1 MSKTATVNDHP
12 NSTNCRRTFVT
23 SHLRLWGAT
32 LIFVLFSAMTLAGT
46 PPEADAGQTR
56 MVRMGDMWVR
66 VRAAEARPGKT
77 SAKRADDDIIIT
89 PWANGIVYYRYA
101 DDVNGVQMEIFD
113 EAVQAWDAL
122 DNVTVVRVTADDPQ
136 PTNYIEVRNSLS
148 GNNSAL
154 GMVGGKQILNLQTW
168 EPSVILHELGHALGL
183 LHEQQRGDRDT
194 YVTVTLNNVKPDKRG
209 NYTLIDGFQQ
219 YGDYDFASIMH
230 YHSHAFS
237 KNGLPVMEPT
247 AAYADQA
254 DIMGRL
260 DTLSAQDIAEIEQ
273 RYQGLSTPISIADAQ
288 LRAAL
293 LELVDY
299 DRNGVLTNSEARS
312 LTGIL
317 SLKEK
322 EINDLSGIEAFTSI
336 TGLDMQGNQLS
347 SLPDLSALTR
357 LSYLNLN
364 SNQFTSMPNPAAGLP
379 LDVLFIEHNP
389 LNDDACTQIEVLRQ
403 RGLKVLRFNPRADAS
418 RLDCANAVPELRE
431 IQVPDN
437 LVAGVAGAF
446 ALDLSDGD
454 NDRLFV
460 HWDFGDGGKP
470 VGGRQVRHTYNAEGT
485 YQIRVRVA
493 DRFGGLTEQ
502 TRQVSVAAA
511 LTQPYVVLGKA
522 VGRPGDMVSLPLF
535 FGHMQEAVAL
545 QCDLVFDGALLTSE
559 QVLAETGLAP
569 HEFHLGFPEP
579 GRARLTVFDVA
590 DNDAL
595 QQGRLVHVPLRV
607 AAAAVPGFVSVRL
620 ENVFVVSAAAAHVT
634 VGDLVPGVVQV
645 VRAVNR
651 VPRIFDYNIDLPSSY
666 RAFEANIAAY
676 DLDGDNFLFEV
687 VDQGTLGV
695 AEIDPL
701 TGDMRYTPNPGS
713 SGTDVVTYRVFDG
726 LAYSRL
732 ATYDIN
738 LERGSAPPVI
748 DALNVPDQ
756 GYVGVAIPFSA
767 TFSDPEGDDLHI
779 LWDFGNESGSNDAAP
794 NALYSE
800 AGTYTVS
807 LEIFDGSSKVRRET
821 QIEILANGA
830 PEFVN
835 LSIPTQ
841 GRMFSDVTFTS
852 LVSDP
857 DGDPVTVTW
866 ELGDGVVMEGENVS
880 HAYQT
885 AGTRNITVTARDD
898 KGAETVRL
906 GNVSI
911 VSTLPPEIYSI
922 HVPPNGSVGQPVTF
936 WVGAGD
942 YNHNINQFRW
952 TFGDG
957 SGASGYRVSHTYTS
971 AGSYPITLRVVD
983 SSNLTTRYDGSIE
996 IGDNATPVIHFVNGP
1011 DSLAQNDNG
1020 AFSVVAEDPDGDSLT
1035 VTWDMGDGT
1044 TLTGASVAHSYSAVG
1059 EKTVTVTA
1067 RDAQGASTQAVK
1079 MVLVDDNNAP
1089 DIQDVQLAALRSQNY
1104 RFDFAVSAQ
1113 DVDGDDLSYHWDFG
1127 NGETA
1132 DSASGSILARDLGIY
1147 RVVVTVTDSRGAATQ
1162 HGQWLEIVDNDSPSY
1177 AWTAIPDKAKAGL
1190 ETHFLAQAKDNEGDD
1205 VTYRWTIAGQT
1216 VEGRAAAFTFAEDG
1230 RQTIKLH
1237 LEDERGA
1244 TRERNFSVQV
1254 GDEAAPALR
1263 NLTLPATAIINRTT
1277 HFEVDAIDPD
1287 GGALSQTWTFGS
1299 DQVSDQTAF
1308 DHTFTSYGSVN
1319 VTLVVS
1325 DDAGNQTRV
1334 NAYGGVDVHFEPVI
1348 ERFEVPTQVK
1358 AGEVF
1363 DAQSTADDPAND
1375 RLDYAWDFGDGSPIV
1390 TQQSTQHTYAEAG
1403 QYLVR
1408 LTVTD
1413 HRGASVFREQE
1424 VTVYDNLPPQITT
1437 LNVPSEGRVD
1447 VALAVSAAI
1456 VDVEDDAFTTAW
1468 DFGDGSPE
1476 VTGNPAEHAY
1486 AAPGVYT
1493 VTLTVTDARGAVNQ
1507 QSADVEIFEYP
1518 VIENLDVPIIVVR
1531 DQDVAMSVDAY
1542 NPSGGALD
1550 YTWNFGDGS
1559 DEVTGSDSVTHR
1571 FTQLGLR
1578 IPVKVTVSNGVR
1590 SSDATVYVA
1599 VLGPD
1604 TEAVAFTSSG
1614 FKDAMVAEYDGNG
1627 DGEISYGEA
1636 AAVDGDVYLRT
1647 ISGSDIDL
1655 GGLEAFI
1662 NITGF
1667 AAPYGRV
1674 KTVPHLSHLVHLTDI
1689 DLKSNT
1695 VRTLRSL
1702 PVNLTKLNLER
1713 NDLYGLPLLPSTLTW
1728 LDCSN
1733 NNIRSGFGR
1742 GRAPASLVYL
1752 ACSSNSDNRS
1762 STRFN
1767 LLLKEATG
1775 LRTLIAKT
1783 NHIDMRYFEL
1793 PDGLENLTITHTATI
1808 ENVTGLPDSIVN
1820 LDLGYNP
1827 EITTIDRLPANLEVF
1842 DFGGYN
1848 INFSTYKLAAIGDLS
1863 HLSKLR
1869 ELELPNMKLTTL
1881 SGLSGMT
1888 ALTKLDVSGNEITG
1902 VLEDID
1908 GLHALTHLDLGGNQ
1922 LTEIGT
1928 IPAAL
1933 DTLILS
1939 QNQLTDLPDLTELN
1953 EVRILAVAG
1962 NQLTEVADL
1971 SDKTSLVQLNLADNQ
1986 LTEVP
1991 ALPRTGTLVNLD
2003 VHGNQLTA
2011 LPTMNGL
2018 SGLTTLNAAENQL
2031 TVLPDLTP
2039 LTPLITLTLTDNQ
2052 LSDFPDLSGF
2062 AALRTVEFAGNLLGP
2077 DDCAAISA
2085 AQGVAQNRVV
2095 VNPLKDGSDLECP
2108 NTAPQIISLNVPAT
2122 GSYESRV
2129 TMSAT
2134 VEDTENDRV
2143 TLYWDFGN
2151 GQTGQAYS
2159 YEDVDVTYAS
2169 TGTYTVSVRAV
2180 DARGLESEAE
2190 TQIVIGSKAP
2200 RVTRYGIPSQ
2210 VFANTN
2216 TPFSI
2221 EGEDPEG
2228 DPITFTWDFGDGS
2241 ATVVGANVNHTYTE
2255 TGNVTVTVTLDDG
2268 LGGIATFS
2276 RDVEVRAQNRYP
2288 DIESVSV
2295 PSTATMGSPVAF
2307 SAEASD
2313 PDGDDITFNW
2323 EFGDGETA
2331 TGNPVNHS
2339 YNEAGD
2345 YTVRLVVRDS
2355 YGYGR
2360 STSRTIRVS
2369 AANADPVIQSA
2380 TVPTTADV
2388 DETLTMSVS
2397 VSDPDGDPLTITWTL
2412 GDGNQQQGSSI
2423 QHSYN
2428 AEGSYIVTITVTDGR
2443 GGEATTVRN
2452 VNVSEP
2458 DNRKPEI
2465 TALTVP
2471 TTGNA
2476 GEAVAFSVTA
2486 TDPDGDALTYSWD
2499 FGDGSA
2505 TVASA
2510 AVSHTF
2516 TEAGDFTVN
2525 VTVADDRGAQVIAG
2539 GVIRIQSETPVTD
2552 LTVPVTVNGL
2562 TAASDGA
2569 LLFRLEADENLSRLV
2584 FQLAGGTGNAD
2595 LYLLEG
2601 AVPALDNYDF
2611 IADGGD
2617 NNETIDVPAPAG
2629 KTWYLMVHAADAF
2642 SDAVLTVDGDLE
2654 NQAPTIDS
2662 VSLPTGGS
2670 VGQTLNFSVTA
2681 DDADGDDLQITW
2693 TFGDGSQASG
2703 ADVTHA
2709 YDAAGTFDVQVSVN
2723 DGRGGQVNS
2732 QGQVTIQAAQG
2743 NQAPQ
2748 ISGVDYPGSAESGDP
2763 VTFTAN
2769 ATDPNGDPLT
2779 YSWTFGDGSSADG
2792 RSVTHTYAAG
2802 GVFNVQVR
2810 VSDGRGG
2817 TATGNLQ
2824 IQIIHVPILGIG
2836 DSVTD
2841 LSGDSG
2847 AYLRHKI
2854 VASADVTELVVTSS
2868 GGSGDMALFVRAG
2881 AWPQGS
2887 DYDFVS
2893 WQAGNDEQVN
2903 ITNPADTTWFV
2914 VVYGAAAFDGVTLQV
2929 SGTEE
2934 GGDNQAPS
2942 LSGLSL
2948 PASATVDENLTF
2960 SVQANDP
2967 DGDDLTVTWTTGDGQ
2982 TLQGA
2987 QVNHAFTQAGEY
2999 TVTATVSD
3007 GRGGSDS
3014 ATGTVTV
3021 TAGSGGDD
3029 NRAPSITDGS
3039 VPTQATVGTAA
3050 NFQVT
3055 ATDPDGDSLTVT
3067 WQFGDGESATGASV
3081 SHTYTSAGSFDWS
3094 VSVSDGRGGQIG
3106 SSGTVEVANQSQSN
3120 RPPQVTGMSFNPQ
3133 TETGTAT
3140 QFSATATDP
3149 DGDAL
3154 TYTWVFGD
3162 GISVDGQSVTHSFLM
3177 GGTIDVEVRV
3187 SDGRGGT
3194 ATGRSSIQVV
3204 ALPSIDVGQSIPGLN
3219 AEQNAVLYY
3228 KLVVPAGTAS
3238 VTVTLGEGSGDA
3250 DLYIRQDDK
3259 PTGSNFDFRSWNTG
3273 NGESIRID
3281 AAAGKTW
3288 YIMIHAYEA
3297 VTGVTLSVQAN

>member
-1 MSKTATVNDHP
+1 MTQTPTVYENPDS
-12 NSTNCRRTFVT
+12 NTCRRTTVT

-32 LIFVLFSAMTLAGT
+32 LTFVLFSAMAWAAT
-46 PPEADAGQTR
+46 PPAPDLATTR
-56 MVRMGDMWVR
+56 LVRMGDMWVR
-66 VRAAEARPGKT
+66 VRTAAPTTGKT
-77 SAKRADDDIIIT
+77 STKRADDDIVIT
-89 PWANGIVYYRYA
+89 PWANGIVYYRFA
-101 DDVNGVQMEIFD
+101 DDVNGVQREIFD

-122 DNVTVVRVTADDPQ
+122 DNLTVVRVNTDDPQ
-136 PTNYIEVRNSLS
+136 PTNYIEVRNSLN

-168 EPSVILHELGHALGL
+168 EPSVILHEVGHALGL

-194 YVTVTLNNVKPDKRG
+194 YVTVTMTNVKPDKRG
-209 NYTLIDGFQQ
+209 NFTRFDGVQQ

-260 DTLSAQDIAEIEQ
+260 DGLSAQDIAEIEQ
-273 RYQGLSTPISIADAQ
+273 RYQGLSTPVTIADAS

-293 LELVDY
+293 LDLVDY

-317 SLKEK
+317 SVKDQ
-322 EINDLSGIEAFTSI
+322 EIADLSGIEAFTSL
-336 TGLDMQGNQLS
+336 TGLDLQGNNLS
-347 SLPDLSALTR
+347 SLPDLAAMTR

-364 SNQFTSMPNPAAGLP
+364 SNQFTAVPDPDAGLP
-379 LDVLFIEHNP
+379 LAVLFIEHNP
-389 LNDDACTQIEVLRQ
+389 LGDDACNQIEALRQ
-403 RGLKVLRFNPRADAS
+403 RGLKVLRFNPRADRS
-418 RLDCANAVPELRE
+418 RLDCANAVPELRQ
-431 IQVPDN
+431 IHLPPN
-437 LVAGVAGAF
+437 PVAGVAGGF
-446 ALDLSDGD
+446 SLDLNDGD

-460 HWDFGDGGKP
+460 HWDFGDGSQP
-470 VGGRQVRHTYNAEGT
+470 AGGHHVRHAYAAAGT
-485 YQIRVRVA
+485 YQVRVRVA

-502 TRQVSVAAA
+502 TRAISVAAA

-535 FGHMQEAVAL
+535 FGHMEDAVAL
-545 QCDLVFDGALLTSE
+545 QCDLVYDGVMLTGE
-559 QVLAETGLAP
+559 QVMAETGLAP

-607 AAAAVPGFVSVRL
+607 GAAVAPGFVPVRL
-620 ENVFVVSAAAAHVT
+620 ENVFVVSAQAAHVT

-645 VRAVNR
+645 VREVNQA
-651 VPRIFDYNIDLPSSY
+651 PRIFDYNTVVPSSFRVY
-666 RAFEANIAAY
+666 QANIAAY

-687 VDQGTLGV
+687 VDQPALG
-695 AEIDPL
+695 AAAIDPL
-701 TGDMRYTPNPGS
+701 TGDMRYTPNPGA
-713 SGTDVVTYRVFDG
+713 SGADQFTYRVFDG

-732 ATYDIN
+732 ATYELD
-738 LERGSAPPVI
+738 LQRGSAPPVI
-748 DALNVPDQ
+748 DDLHVPEQ

-779 LWDFGNESGSNDAAP
+779 LWDFGNGAGSN
-794 NALYSE
+794 NATPTATYSE

-807 LEIFDGSSKVRRET
+807 LQLFDGASNVRRET

-830 PEFVN
+830 PEFAT

-841 GRMFSDVTFTS
+841 GRMFNAVTFAAT
-852 LVSDP
+852 VSDP

-866 ELGDGVVMEGENVS
+866 ELGDGVVVEGETVN
-880 HAYQT
+880 HTYQT
-885 AGTRNITVTARDD
+885 AGTRNIKVTARDD
-898 KGAETVRL
+898 KGAETVRV
-906 GNVSI
+906 GNLSI

-922 HVPPNGSVGQPVTF
+922 HVPPSGSVGRPVTF

-942 YNHNINQFRW
+942 YNHNINQMRW

-957 SGASGYRVSHTYTS
+957 SGGTGYRVSHTYTA
-971 AGSYPITLRVVD
+971 AGTYPITLRVVD

-996 IGDNATPVIHFVNGP
+996 IGDNGAPIIHFVNGP
-1011 DSLAQNDNG
+1011 DALAQNAAG
-1020 AFSVVAEDPDGDSLT
+1020 SFAVVAEDPDGDNLT
-1035 VTWDMGDGT
+1035 LTWDMGDGT
-1044 TLTGASVAHSYSAVG
+1044 SLAGASVTHGYTAAG
-1059 EKTVTVTA
+1059 EKTITVTA
-1067 RDAQGASTQAVK
+1067 RDPRGASTQATK
-1079 MVLVDDNNAP
+1079 TLLVADNNAP
-1089 DIQDVQLAALRSQNY
+1089 EIQDVQLAAVRSKNHY
-1104 RFDFAVSAQ
+1104 FDFAVSAV
-1113 DVDGDDLSYHWDFG
+1113 DADGDALSFHWDFG
-1127 NGETA
+1127 NGQTA
-1132 DSASGSILARDLGIY
+1132 DSTSGRLMPRDIGIY

-1162 HGQWLEIVDNDSPSY
+1162 HGQWLEIVDNNSPSL
-1177 AWTAIPDKAKAGL
+1177 AWTAVPDKAKAGL
-1190 ETHFLAQAKDNEGDD
+1190 ETHFLAQARDNDGDA
-1205 VTYRWTIAGQT
+1205 VSYRWTIAGQT
-1216 VEGRAAAFTFAEDG
+1216 IEGRAAAFTFTEDG
-1230 RQTIKLH
+1230 RPSIKLRV
-1237 LEDERGA
+1237 EDDRGA
-1244 TRERNFSVQV
+1244 VMERNFSVLV
-1254 GDEAAPALR
+1254 GSEAAPALR
-1263 NLTLPATAIINRTT
+1263 DLTLPATAIINRSV

-1287 GGALSQTWTFGS
+1287 GGALTTTWTFGS

-1308 DHTFTSYGSVN
+1308 DHTFTSYGGVN
-1319 VTLVVS
+1319 VFLLVA

-1334 NAYGGVDVHFEPVI
+1334 NAYGGVDVHFEPTI
-1348 ERFEVPTQVK
+1348 ERFVVPEQVK

-1363 DAQSTADDPAND
+1363 DVSSTASDPAND

-1390 TQQSTQHTYAEAG
+1390 HQQSTQHSYAVEG
-1403 QYLVR
+1403 DYLVR

-1413 HRGASVFREQE
+1413 HRGAAVFSEQE
-1424 VTVYDNLPPQITT
+1424 VTVYDNLPPQIAVLT
-1437 LNVPSEGRVD
+1437 VPSEGRVD
-1447 VALAVSAAI
+1447 VPLTVSAVI
-1456 VDVEDDAFTTAW
+1456 HDVEGDAFTSAW

-1486 AAPGVYT
+1486 PGPGVYT

-1507 QSADVEIFEYP
+1507 RSADLEIFEYP
-1518 VIENLDVPIIVVR
+1518 VIENLDVPIIVIR
-1531 DQDVAMSVDAY
+1531 DQDVTMSVDAY
-1542 NPSGGALD
+1542 SPSGGTLT

-1578 IPVKVTVSNGVR
+1578 VPVKVTVTNGDR
-1590 SSDATVYVA
+1590 TSEATAYVA

-1604 TEAVAFTSSG
+1604 SQNVAFPHGG
-1614 FKDAMVAEYDGNG
+1614 FKAAMVAEYDGNN

-1636 AAVDGDVYLRT
+1636 AAVNGDVTLRA

-1662 NITGF
+1662 NITAF
-1667 AAPYGRV
+1667 EAPYGQI
-1674 KTVPHLSHLVHLTDI
+1674 KSVPDLSHLVYLVNL
-1689 DLKSNT
+1689 DLKNNI

-1702 PVNLTKLNLER
+1702 PVNLTTLNLER
-1713 NDLYGLPLLPSTLTW
+1713 NDLYGLPLLPPTLTW
-1728 LDCSN
+1728 LNCSN
-1733 NNIRSGFGR
+1733 NNIRSGFGK
-1742 GRAPASLVYL
+1742 GRIPASLVYL
-1752 ACSSNSDNRS
+1752 NCSNNSDNRS

-1767 LLLKEATG
+1767 LMLKEATG

-1783 NHIDMRYFEL
+1783 NHIDHRYFEL

-1808 ENVTGLPDSIVN
+1808 ETVSGLPDSIVN

-1827 EITTIDRLPANLEVF
+1827 EITTIERLPANLEVF
-1842 DFGGYN
+1842 AFGGFN
-1848 INFSTYKLAAIGDLS
+1848 IHFSTYKLASIGDLS
-1863 HLSKLR
+1863 HVTKLR
-1869 ELELPNMKLTTL
+1869 ELELPDMKLTSLT
-1881 SGLSGMT
+1881 GLSGMA
-1888 ALTKLDVSGNEITG
+1888 ALTKIDVSGNEIVG
-1902 VLEDID
+1902 VVEDLD
-1908 GLHALTHLDLGGNQ
+1908 GLNALTHIDL
-1922 LTEIGT
+1922 
-1928 IPAAL
+1928 
-1933 DTLILS
+1933 
-1939 QNQLTDLPDLTELN
+1939 
-1953 EVRILAVAG
+1953 AG
-1962 NQLTEVADL
+1962 NQLTEVGTLPAGLDTLIIGQNQLTELPDLSALTLLRHLDVSGNQLTQVADL
-1971 SDKTSLVQLNLADNQ
+1971 SDKTSLTNLNLAGNQ
-1986 LTEVP
+1986 LTALP
-1991 ALPRTGTLVNLD
+1991 ALPRTGNLVSLN
-2003 VHGNQLTA
+2003 VHTNQLTA
-2011 LPTMNGL
+2011 LPTMDGLTGL
-2018 SGLTTLNAAENQL
+2018 STLNAAENQL
-2031 TVLPDLTP
+2031 TELPDLTP
-2039 LTPLITLTLTDNQ
+2039 LTRLNSLTLNANQ
-2052 LSDFPDLSGF
+2052 LSDFPDLSTF
-2062 AALRTVEFAGNLLGP
+2062 TLLRNVNLAENLLGQ

-2085 AQGVAQNRVV
+2085 AQAVVQNPVI
-2095 VNPLKDGSDLECP
+2095 VNPLKDGSELECP
-2108 NTAPQIISLNVPAT
+2108 NTAPQIVSINVPAT
-2122 GSYESRV
+2122 GSYDTRV
-2129 TMSAT
+2129 TMTAT
-2134 VEDTENDRV
+2134 VEDAESDRV

-2159 YEDVDVTYAS
+2159 YESVDVTYAS
-2169 TGTYTVSVRAV
+2169 TGTYTIAVRAV
-2180 DARGLESEAE
+2180 DARGMESAAQ

-2200 RVTRYGIPSQ
+2200 RVTRYGIPAQ

-2228 DPITFTWDFGDGS
+2228 DPITFSWDFGDGS
-2241 ATVVGANVNHTYTE
+2241 DVVVGANVNHTYTE

-2268 LGGIATFS
+2268 LGGVATFT

-2288 DIESVSV
+2288 DIESVSI
-2295 PSTATMGSPVAF
+2295 PSTATIATPVAF
-2307 SAEASD
+2307 SATASD
-2313 PDGDDITFNW
+2313 PDGDEVTFNW

-2331 TGNPVNHS
+2331 TGAAVNHS
-2339 YNEAGD
+2339 YSSAGD
-2345 YTVRLVVRDS
+2345 YSVRLVVRDI

-2360 STSRTIRVS
+2360 STSRTLRVS

-2380 TVPTTADV
+2380 TVPTTAEV
-2388 DETLTMSVS
+2388 GQNLAMSVS
-2397 VSDPDGDPLTITWTL
+2397 ASDPDGDALTVTWTL
-2412 GDGNQQQGSSI
+2412 GDGNQRQGTNI
-2423 QHSYN
+2423 QHSYS
-2428 AEGSYIVTITVTDGR
+2428 AEGSFIVTITVSDGR
-2443 GGEATTVRN
+2443 GGEATTVLN
-2452 VNVSEP
+2452 VNVSQP
-2458 DNRKPEI
+2458 DNRQPEI
-2465 TALTVP
+2465 SALTVP
-2471 TTGNA
+2471 SSANA
-2476 GEAVAFSVTA
+2476 GEAVAFAVTA
-2486 TDPDGDALTYSWD
+2486 TDPDGDPLTYSWN

-2510 AVSHTF
+2510 SVSHTF
-2516 TEAGDFTVN
+2516 ADAGDYTVN
-2525 VTVADDRGAQVIAG
+2525 VTVADDRGAQVIVG

-2552 LTVPVTVNGL
+2552 ITVPITVNGL
-2562 TAASDGA
+2562 AAAADGA
-2569 LLFRLEADENLSRLV
+2569 LFFRLEADDNLSRLE
-2584 FQLAGGTGNAD
+2584 FQLAGGSGNAD

-2601 AVPALDNYDF
+2601 ALPALDNYDL

-2617 NNETIDVPAPAG
+2617 NNETIDVPAPGG
-2629 KTWYLMVHAADAF
+2629 KTWYLMVHGADAF
-2642 SDAVLTVDGDLE
+2642 SDVVLTVDGDLE
-2654 NQAPTIDS
+2654 NQAPTIES
-2662 VSLPTGGS
+2662 VSLPSGGS

-2693 TFGDGSQASG
+2693 TFGDGGQATG

-2709 YDAAGTFDVQVSVN
+2709 YAATGTFDVVVTVN
-2723 DGRGGQVNS
+2723 DGRGGQVGR
-2732 QGQVTIQAAQG
+2732 QGQVTVQAAQG

-2763 VTFTAN
+2763 VTFTVT

-2779 YSWTFGDGSSADG
+2779 YTWTFGDGSSADG
-2792 RSVTHTYAAG
+2792 RSVTHTYATG
-2802 GVFNVQVR
+2802 GVYNVEVR

-2817 TATGNLQ
+2817 TATGTLQ
-2824 IQIIHVPILGIG
+2824 MQIIQVPLLNIG
-2836 DSVTD
+2836 DSVSD
-2841 LSGDSG
+2841 LSGG
-2847 AYLRHKI
+2847 AGAFLRHKI
-2854 VASADVTELVVTSS
+2854 VASADVTELVVTTS

-2903 ITNPADTTWFV
+2903 ITNPAGKTWFV
-2914 VVYGAAAFDGVTLQV
+2914 VVYGAATFDGVTLQV
-2929 SGTEE
+2929 SGSEAA
-2934 GGDNQAPS
+2934 GDNQPPS

-2948 PASATVDENLTF
+2948 PANATVGENLTF
-2960 SVQANDP
+2960 SVQASDP
-2967 DGDDLTVTWTTGDGQ
+2967 DGDALTVTWTTGDGQ

-2987 QVNHAFTQAGEY
+2987 QVNHAFTQAGDY

-3021 TAGSGGDD
+3021 SAAGGD

-3050 NFQVT
+3050 TFQVT
-3055 ATDPDGDSLTVT
+3055 ATDPDGDALTVT
-3067 WQFGDGESATGASV
+3067 WSFGDGQSATGASV
-3081 SHTYTSAGSFDWS
+3081 THTYSAAGSYNWS

-3106 SSGTVEVANQSQSN
+3106 SNGTVQVANQTQSN

-3140 QFSATATDP
+3140 AFSATATDP

-3162 GISVDGQSVTHSFLM
+3162 GVSLDGQSVNHSFLL

-3204 ALPSIDVGQSIPGLN
+3204 ALPSITVGQSIPGLN

-3238 VTVTLGEGSGDA
+3238 VTVTLAEGSGDA
-3250 DLYIRQDDK
+3250 DLYIRQDAK
-3259 PTGSNFDFRSWNTG
+3259 PTGSSFDFRSWNTG

-3288 YIMIHAYEA
+3288 YLMIHAYEA